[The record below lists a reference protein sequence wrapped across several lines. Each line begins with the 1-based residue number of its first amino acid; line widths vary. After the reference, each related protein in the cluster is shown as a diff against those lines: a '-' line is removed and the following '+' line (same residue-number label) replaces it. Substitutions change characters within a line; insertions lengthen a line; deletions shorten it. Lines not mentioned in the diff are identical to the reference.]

1 MNGNYRL
8 ALTPDEKDALL
19 MTGYGLTMEEFFG
32 SRTRLDRIRQQ
43 GILRPL
49 DHTGLG
55 INKSNLQ
62 LIEDYFKAL
71 TPLQYQVQGPAE
83 SRRDAHP
90 L

>member
-19 MTGYGLTMEEFFG
+19 HTGYGLTMEEFFG

-71 TPLQYQVQGPAE
+71 TPPNIKYKDLQNVVG
-83 SRRDAHP
+83 DAHP